1 MKQPLNTSNSLNPFN
16 TSVQTHKERVH
27 FTDTALLNAT
37 NPIKVHLIGAGGTG
51 SQVAT
56 ALARI
61 NHALVAL
68 GHAGL
73 SVTLWDNDLVTP
85 ANLGRQLF
93 SACELGM
100 YKSTALIS
108 RINRFFGTDWRAQ
121 TQLFSTE
128 TFSSEEETM
137 RGSIYL
143 SCVDSAKARFDIGEV
158 LTYLERAHHYHNNP
172 KYWLD
177 FGNST
182 HSGQVIL
189 GTLQAIEQP
198 HSDTFTPI
206 DTLPTITQAFGELL
220 TQAEQNDNTPSC
232 SLAEALTKQDL
243 FINATLSQMGSTL
256 LWNLFR
262 EGLTPYR
269 GFFLNLKDF
278 RTQPLAV

>member
-1 MKQPLNTSNSLNPFN
+1 MKQTLNTSNSLNPFN
-16 TSVQTHKERVH
+16 TSVQAHKERVH

-73 SVTLWDNDLVTP
+73 SVTLWDNDLVSP

-121 TQLFSTE
+121 IQLFSTE

-143 SCVDSAKARFDIGEV
+143 SCVDTAQLA
-158 LTYLERAHHYHNNP
+158 LERAVSCAYVAQ
-172 KYWLD
+172 KM
-177 FGNST
+177 
-182 HSGQVIL
+182 
-189 GTLQAIEQP
+189 
-198 HSDTFTPI
+198 
-206 DTLPTITQAFGELL
+206 AF
-220 TQAEQNDNTPSC
+220 
-232 SLAEALTKQDL
+232 L
-243 FINATLSQMGSTL
+243 FIDGLHHQIDNSRRIATGIGKEDVGLGSAMKVGGGLS
-256 LWNLFR
+256 
-262 EGLTPYR
+262 
-269 GFFLNLKDF
+269 K
-278 RTQPLAV
+278 